1 MKLTSVY
8 QDKNLF
14 CYKYIFPEQ
23 EYKLKKGKRVIIA
36 NNTDPDRKDYAGT
49 IQDLDQFQK
58 SLLLRKGI
66 SKEEKKLPKI
76 LSIGEQVMSH
86 ERFENLNNNIYN
98 FCDNVLDKKDGYDAI
113 KSFINRDIP
122 KIKGIKPGEKIIK
135 SENFDTEI
143 PKIILNLHK
152 TYLYIQ
158 GAPGTG
164 KTYQAA
170 NAILELI
177 KNNKK
182 IAITANSHKVIHNL
196 LERVEKLADKQK
208 IIFRGL
214 KKGSDNEEEES
225 FIKGN

>member
-1 MKLTSVY
+1 
-8 QDKNLF
+8 
-14 CYKYIFPEQ
+14 
-23 EYKLKKGKRVIIA
+23 
-36 NNTDPDRKDYAGT
+36 
-49 IQDLDQFQK
+49 
-58 SLLLRKGI
+58 
-66 SKEEKKLPKI
+66 
-76 LSIGEQVMSH
+76 MSH

-122 KIKGIKPGEKIIK
+122 KIKGIKLGEKIIK

-143 PKIILNLHK
+143 PKIILNLQK

-158 GAPGTG
+158 GPCGTG
-164 KTYQAA
+164 KTFQAA

-225 FIKGN
+225 FYKGKLIKTDKNDKHFINEHNDKTLLFAGTKYHLSQKFYHNKLDYLL